1 MYYLLKTLENLKTI
15 PILSPLASVPDHSPP
30 TIWWEVVRKR
40 GDRMG
45 MSSSRYGS
53 YYNYIFIKKKQNKNT
68 EAKMS
73 KNNLCAGFDL
83 VLNSMAT
90 TKLNEFYPLYFRSD
104 QPCAIVLRGFFRANN
119 KFNHNNKHLIKGGAL

>member
-1 MYYLLKTLENLKTI
+1 MYYLLKTLENLKTT

-45 MSSSRYGS
+45 MGSSRYGS

-73 KNNLCAGFDL
+73 KNNHFAGFDL
-83 VLNSMAT
+83 SLNFMAMT
-90 TKLNEFYPLYFRSD
+90 RLNEFYPLYFRPD
-104 QPCAIVLRGFFRANN
+104 QPSAITLRGFFKTYNT
-119 KFNHNNKHLIKGGAL
+119 